1 MKTKFATLLLITVL
15 LFNFSTS
22 IVADGSLQ
30 AQSGII
36 DLNNSRTNEL
46 TPLNGEWFFYWDKL
60 LHPGELQFHSPTTN
74 IPFPGLWSNFRY
86 KEDKKL
92 PQQGHGT
99 FLVTLNIPERDI
111 EKQKALYFPTVKTAY
126 KLYIDGNLM
135 GEIGKVGT
143 SKETMTPKYL
153 PQIFTFMPHSK
164 EVKIVIQTSNYYHIK
179 SGVRDEILYG
189 DADKVMTFKEKEV
202 AQNSFL
208 FGIFLL
214 ISLYHLLFFFKRKK
228 EIRSLAFAL
237 FSLVIATRIFVI
249 DQTLLVRFFPDF
261 NWVLLVKFEYL
272 TVFLGFYLYIIFL
285 KTLYPKEWNSLIYRS
300 SLVVTGVFSLIV
312 IVTGPDVFTYLLK
325 PFGLIAFVLIVYF
338 FYVMFMAMLR
348 KREGAIISFTMG
360 LFFYITV
367 MNDLLHYNGYIQS
380 ISMVPFGFFI
390 FLFSQFIML
399 TQEYAKS
406 FNEANR
412 LNDLLQN
419 LNGKLEEQVKAQTES
434 LEQSMKETA
443 IALSD
448 KMVLEERNR
457 LIGEIHDTVGHTL
470 TTINIQIEAG
480 KRLIEKKPS
489 DAKEKLE
496 RSQEQIRIGLN
507 EIRNSLR
514 LLKDH
519 GQGSSDYLFSLRNL
533 ILNTEKSTGVTIK
546 AEMKVTTPLSI
557 KQQSVL
563 YRALQEGLTN
573 GIRHGESKNFNFS
586 LYESDDYII
595 FTLEDNGKG
604 VGEIQPGLGLSMM
617 KARVEELHGE
627 MYVESEKGRGFSIEI
642 CLPIK

>member
-1 MKTKFATLLLITVL
+1 MKTKIATLLLVPIFL
-15 LFNFSTS
+15 LSFFTNIS
-22 IVADGSLQ
+22 AEGPQQ
-30 AQSGII
+30 AQSGMI
-36 DLNNSRTNEL
+36 DLNNSSSNEL
-46 TPLNGEWFFYWDKL
+46 TPLNGEWFFYLDKL
-60 LHPGELQFHSPTTN
+60 LHPRDLQIHQPTTKV
-74 IPFPGLWSNFRY
+74 PFPGLWSNY
-86 KEDKKL
+86 WDQNGKGL
-92 PQQGHGT
+92 PKQGHGT
-99 FLVTLNIPERDI
+99 FQVTLNIPERDI
-111 EKQKALYFPTVKTAY
+111 EKQKALYIPTVKTAY
-126 KLYIDGNLM
+126 RLYIDGKLM
-135 GEIGKVGT
+135 GEVGKVGI
-143 SKETMTPKYL
+143 SKETMIPKYL
-153 PQIFTFMPHSK
+153 PQVFTFMPQSK
-164 EVKIVIQTSNYYHIK
+164 KVEIVIQTSNYYHIK

-189 DADKVMTFKEKEV
+189 DADAVIAFKEKEV

-208 FGIFLL
+208 FGIFIL
-214 ISLYHLLFFFKRKK
+214 ISLYHLLFFFKRKN

-237 FSLVIATRIFVI
+237 FSLVIATRIVVI
-249 DQTLLVRFFPDF
+249 DQTLLVRYFPDF
-261 NWVLLVKFEYL
+261 NWILLIKFEYL
-272 TVFLGFYLYIIFL
+272 TVFLGFFLYIIFL
-285 KTLYPKEWNSLIYRS
+285 KTLYPKEWNGWIYRS
-300 SLVVTGVFSLIV
+300 SLVVTGALSLIV
-312 IVTGPDVFTYLLK
+312 IFTGPGIFTNLLK
-325 PFGLIAFVLIVYF
+325 PFGLIALVLIIYF
-338 FYVMFMAMLR
+338 FYVMFMAMLH
-348 KREGAIISFTMG
+348 KREGAIISFSMG

-419 LNGKLEEQVKAQTES
+419 LNGKLEERVKAQTES

-533 ILNTEKSTGVTIK
+533 ILNTEKSTGVSIK

-573 GIRHGESKNFNFS
+573 GIRHGESNNFNFS
-586 LYESDDYII
+586 LYESDEYII
-595 FTLEDNGKG
+595 FMLEDNGKG

-627 MYVESEKGRGFSIEI
+627 MYIESNKGKGFSIEI